1 MFFTL
6 IKYIFY
12 KLNLSF
18 PKFRNLMF
26 KKSFTFIKKS
36 MQNRIIISVSAIV
49 AIVLLFKFCEFKKSD
64 DSSINYNTNLIQQ
77 QIVNVGKLVVTE
89 GHFSEVLTYKNQE
102 KYLLDMLSFEKK
114 ALIIVNADVTVAY
127 DLRKVT
133 YNIDE
138 KNKTITIRNIPKE
151 EIKIAPDIQFYD
163 VEQSKLNPFTGD
175 DYNKINKSVKAN
187 LAKKIEKSSLKTN
200 AQNRLISELSK
211 ILILTNT
218 MGWKLQ
224 YEGKV
229 IENEKDFNQKIKL

>member
-1 MFFTL
+1 MLKRIL
-6 IKYIFY
+6 IGIGVIVGIF
-12 KLNLSF
+12 
-18 PKFRNLMF
+18 
-26 KKSFTFIKKS
+26 
-36 MQNRIIISVSAIV
+36 
-49 AIVLLFKFCEFKKSD
+49 LLFKFCDFKKND
-64 DSSINYNTNLIQQ
+64 DEDITYNTNLIQQ
-77 QIVNVGKLVVTE
+77 QILNVGKLVVTE
-89 GHFSEVLTYKNQE
+89 GHFSEVITYKNQQ

-114 ALIIVNADVTVAY
+114 ALVVVNADVTVAY
-127 DLRKVT
+127 DLHKMK
-133 YNIDE
+133 YDIDE
-138 KNKTITIRNIPKE
+138 KNKTITIVSIPKE
-151 EIKIAPDIQFYD
+151 EIKISPDIQFYD

-229 IENEKDFNQKIKL
+229 IESEKDFGQQIKL